1 MLGAAVGNYR
11 IDAKLG
17 EGGMGVVYLAEHT
30 MIGRKA
36 AIKVLLPEF
45 SHSQEVVNRFF
56 NEARSTAMIKHP
68 GLVDIFDFGYLPDGS
83 AYIVMEFLEGESLS
97 ARLRRERQ
105 LPLAVLC
112 AITRGVAIA
121 VGAAHHAGIVH
132 RDLKPDN
139 IFLVPDPE
147 QAFGVRVKVLD
158 FGIAKLASSG
168 PMGPTSKTR
177 TGAVMGTPM
186 YMSPEQCRGAGQVDH
201 RCDIYSLGCIM
212 YEMACGRTP
221 FVKEGVGEIIA
232 AQIYEQPQPLRAVD
246 PTLSP
251 GLDAV
256 VMRALA
262 KQLEARQQ
270 SMEQLR
276 AEIDQLVT
284 GVEWSGPVPR
294 LPMPAGGSGPLPLPP
309 ATSGPVPRALPT
321 PGPSVPS
328 SPSVMTIP
336 RRSRGLFVGVLAG
349 ALVVIVVAVV
359 LIVLQPWRSSIP
371 QEPPA
376 PVPPAP
382 PVLAAPASAPAPG
395 PAAAPAPAVAAKVK
409 LKVES
414 DPPGAEVY
422 RAADGVLVGRT
433 PATVEMTAT
442 SGLAVFVVKRAGYQ
456 DGRAELP
463 ADKDGATLVKLN
475 RAPAGRPAA
484 RPAAKPPEPAK
495 VVDPGTKPPPTRKPV
510 RDGVVDPFGQ

>member
-1 MLGAAVGNYR
+1 
-11 IDAKLG
+11 
-17 EGGMGVVYLAEHT
+17 
-30 MIGRKA
+30 
-36 AIKVLLPEF
+36 
-45 SHSQEVVNRFF
+45 
-56 NEARSTAMIKHP
+56 
-68 GLVDIFDFGYLPDGS
+68 
-83 AYIVMEFLEGESLS
+83 
-97 ARLRRERQ
+97 
-105 LPLAVLC
+105 
-112 AITRGVAIA
+112 

-168 PMGPTSKTR
+168 PLGPTSKTR

-212 YEMACGRTP
+212 YEMATGRTP

-232 AQIYEQPQPLRAVD
+232 AQIYEHPQPLRAVD

-251 GLDAV
+251 GLEAV

-276 AEIDQLVT
+276 AEVDQLVT

-294 LPMPAGGSGPLPLPP
+294 PMPAMGSGPLPMAAMGSGQVPMPP
-309 ATSGPVPRALPT
+309 PT
-321 PGPSVPS
+321 AGSSSPSV
-328 SPSVMTIP
+328 PSVMTIP
-336 RRSRGLFVGVLAG
+336 RRSSGLFVAALAG
-349 ALVVIVVAVV
+349 GLVVIVLAVV
-359 LIVLQPWRSSIP
+359 LIVLQPWRWSN
-371 QEPPA
+371 PPAPAA

-382 PVLAAPASAPAPG
+382 PVLAAPAPAPG
-395 PAAAPAPAVAAKVK
+395 RAARPAPAAAAKVK

-414 DPPGAEVY
+414 DPAGAEVY

-433 PATVEMTAT
+433 PLTLEINAT

-456 DGRAELP
+456 DGRAELS
-463 ADKDGATLVKLN
+463 ADKDGATVVKLA
-475 RAPAGRPAA
+475 RVPAGRPAA
-484 RPAAKPPEPAK
+484 KPAAAKAPEPAK
-495 VVDPGTKPPPTRKPV
+495 VVDPGTKPPPARKPV
-510 RDGVVDPFGQ
+510 RDGVVDPFG